1 MRPKEF
7 LGTSDPMAAE
17 GWIKSLEVIFEFM
30 GLEDGD
36 RVRCATYLFGGEAR
50 LWWEGAFVAL
60 DLASFSWTRFIEVF
74 YSKYFTEEV
83 RSRLT
88 TEFMTSRQGDLT
100 VTEFIRKFERGCH
113 FVPLI
118 ANDDGAKLR
127 HFLNDQNDIERD
139 RQGKRPFQAP
149 HLPPQQHHQNK
160 RHFHDPHRNR
170 GPQQQQQGRAFP
182 RTVEYPVCE
191 NCSRRHAGTCM
202 YGSEKCYKC
211 GSTDH
216 ILKNCPQNNLP
227 TQGRVFALHA
237 VETNPETMLMTE
249 TMANSLKIKTNGL
262 DIAYSVALP
271 SGEEMTATNRHW
283 LELVE
288 DYDCDISYHPGKA
301 DVVADALSRKVS
313 MMAHLLADEQLAK
326 WKQRDEAK
334 GSILYTVRDSIVRY
348 RDRIWV
354 PNSDSI

>member
-1 MRPKEF
+1 MGYNYGTACLLDALLIAREFAGSNAVGARQTGPEAIYERFMKMRPKEF

-83 RSRLT
+83 HSRLT

-118 ANDDGAKLR
+118 ANDAGAKLR
-127 HFLNDQNDIERD
+127 PILRRD
-139 RQGKRPFQAP
+139 VRVAGPTTYDVAVSRA
-149 HLPPQQHHQNK
+149 LAAE
-160 RHFHDPHRNR
+160 NR

-227 TQGRVFALHA
+227 TQGKVFALHA
-237 VETNPETMLMTE
+237 VETNPETMLMTV
-249 TMANSLKIKTNGL
+249 L
-262 DIAYSVALP
+262 
-271 SGEEMTATNRHW
+271 ATG
-283 LELVE
+283 
-288 DYDCDISYHPGKA
+288 I
-301 DVVADALSRKVS
+301 
-313 MMAHLLADEQLAK
+313 
-326 WKQRDEAK
+326 
-334 GSILYTVRDSIVRY
+334 
-348 RDRIWV
+348 
-354 PNSDSI
+354 